1 MNDRI
6 VDSLPFLTMS
16 EQGLSDNRKRIAQQP
31 SGSQQQLQAA
41 RQERKRRK
49 EKRKRKRDRRE
60 KVGTQEGEEGER
72 DQEGRKEDEEKEA
85 EEGGGEQVK
94 KDATDWVEVR
104 RRTRGKS
111 CRMVQIFVKVNGS
124 KATPMEVNL
133 TDDKVEDVMKRIQ
146 TVEDA
151 YVMMQGK
158 VLRTNE
164 KLKSCGVTDGCTI
177 QVTSRMR
184 GGGTHKDKKSTVEKK
199 RVTRQEPVRKED
211 PAILESEKEAVVR
224 MLEETEEYR
233 KIVRM
238 CQEEV
243 MWTWNG
249 NETLGK

>member
-1 MNDRI
+1 MNDRM

-72 DQEGRKEDEEKEA
+72 DQEGRQEDEEKEA
-85 EEGGGEQVK
+85 EKGGGEQVK

-111 CRMVQIFVKVNGS
+111 CRMVQIFVKV

-133 TDDKVEDVMKRIQ
+133 TDDKVGGRNEADPDSRRRVRDDARESAEDKRKA
-146 TVEDA
+146 EE
-151 YVMMQGK
+151 
-158 VLRTNE
+158 LRS
-164 KLKSCGVTDGCTI
+164 L
-177 QVTSRMR
+177 
-184 GGGTHKDKKSTVEKK
+184 
-199 RVTRQEPVRKED
+199 
-211 PAILESEKEAVVR
+211 
-224 MLEETEEYR
+224 
-233 KIVRM
+233 
-238 CQEEV
+238 
-243 MWTWNG
+243 
-249 NETLGK
+249 